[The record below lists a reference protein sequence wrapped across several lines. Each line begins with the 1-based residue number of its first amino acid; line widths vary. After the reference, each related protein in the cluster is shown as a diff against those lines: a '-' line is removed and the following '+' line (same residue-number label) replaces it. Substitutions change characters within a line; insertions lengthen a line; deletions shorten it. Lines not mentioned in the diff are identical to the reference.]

1 MLRVLSAGGAGF
13 IGSHLCDRLLRRSD
27 LEVCV
32 VVDNLWTGLPQNIAH
47 IQDPRFHLVR
57 ANVEDFRSD
66 QPFDEIYHLA
76 SPASPV
82 SVPSRKKPR
91 LGCM

>member
-47 IQDPRFHLVR
+47 IQDRRFHLVR

-76 SPASPV
+76 SPASP
-82 SVPSRKKPR
+82 R
-91 LGCM
+91 G